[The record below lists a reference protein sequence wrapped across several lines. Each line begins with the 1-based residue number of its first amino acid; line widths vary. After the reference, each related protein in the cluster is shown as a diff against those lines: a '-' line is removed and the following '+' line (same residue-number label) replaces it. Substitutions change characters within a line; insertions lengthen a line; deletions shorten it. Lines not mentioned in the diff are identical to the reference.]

1 MKTIWFTA
9 PRTVELLE
17 EERPKAGPNE
27 LVVQARVTGISVGT
41 EMGLYRGAEM
51 RLSRADYNFP
61 IRPGYEAMGTV
72 VERGAEVTSFAVGD
86 RVLCLGGHSQY
97 AKVDPALT
105 VRLPDHVSDEVATLG
120 VLATTAQNGIRRA
133 KIEFGDTVAVIG
145 MGVVG
150 ILAAQEAK
158 LAGAGRVIGID
169 INPFRLDVAQ
179 KVGIEYLVDASK
191 EDPVARVMAI
201 TGFGADEVI
210 EAAGNPEAFAQAL
223 MLPRERGRVVILG
236 YHVHAV
242 QFVPGEEFWAKELDV
257 FAARA
262 GGPPMGL
269 PEAYTRW
276 TMDRSLRYSVDL
288 LASGRLRVDGMI
300 THRFHYTEAAK
311 AYTMV
316 DEGSESFVQVLFLWD

>member
-9 PRTVELLE
+9 PRTVELLD

-27 LVVQARVTGISVGT
+27 LVVQVHVTGISVGT
-41 EMGLYRGAEM
+41 EMGLYRGSEM
-51 RLSRADYNFP
+51 RLSRAEYTFP
-61 IRPGYEAMGTV
+61 IRPGYEAVGTV
-72 VERGAEVTSFAVGD
+72 VERGAEVTAFGVGD

-97 AKVDPALT
+97 VKTDPALT
-105 VRLPDHVSDEVATLG
+105 VPLPDHLGDEQATLA

-145 MGVVG
+145 LGVVG
-150 ILAAQEAK
+150 LLAAQEAR

-169 INPFRLDVAQ
+169 INPFRLEVAR
-179 KVGIEYLVDASK
+179 KLGIEYLVDASK
-191 EDPVARVMAI
+191 DDPAARVTAI
-201 TGFGADEVI
+201 TGLGADEVI
-210 EAAGNPEAFAQAL
+210 EAAGNAKAFEQAL

-236 YHVHAV
+236 YHVHPV

-288 LASGRLRVDGMI
+288 IASGRLRVDGMI
-300 THRFHYTEAAK
+300 THRFAYTEAAP
-311 AYTMV
+311 AYAMV
-316 DEGSESFVQVLFLWD
+316 DQGQDNFVQVLLLWT